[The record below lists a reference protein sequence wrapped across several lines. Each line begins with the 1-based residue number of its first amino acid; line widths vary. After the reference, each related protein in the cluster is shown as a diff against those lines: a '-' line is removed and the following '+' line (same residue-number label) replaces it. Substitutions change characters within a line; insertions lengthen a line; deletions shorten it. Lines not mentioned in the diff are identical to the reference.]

1 MNEVGAARREATRA
15 ARALRQRDAEERQM
29 LEDEAS
35 VLRPRAAE
43 LRNVRADLGLPPPP
57 APPENPAHVVYDEKE
72 MERLFGP
79 EPICSPTPSDM
90 EFKIYWSRMAQR
102 RGRRRRLESRQA
114 LEEEVVALR
123 AEVLDFHTQM
133 RLVGTGLSLKPRLS
147 KEQVGFVAL

>member
-1 MNEVGAARREATRA
+1 MDEVDDVARREAVLA
-15 ARALRQRDAEERQM
+15 ARALRRRNAEERQL

-57 APPENPAHVVYDEKE
+57 APPEHPAHERE
-72 MERLFGP
+72 MERRFGP
-79 EPICSPTPSDM
+79 EPACPPAPSDI
-90 EFKIYWSRMAQR
+90 ELKVYSSRMAQR
-102 RGRRRRLESRQA
+102 RSRRRRLASRQA

-133 RLVGTGLSLKPRLS
+133 RLVGTGL
-147 KEQVGFVAL
+147 